1 MTILYMEGYLNDR
14 ANIQNH
20 NNSKE
25 HERYRTSQLRGEE
38 HDYIDRAFESKST
51 ESYPANIYEEMDYL
65 CVDQEE
71 KGVHPIGSLSYRGT
85 KYAGDYDFFEKID
98 KGTREKTIE
107 FFVKNLPRMVRE
119 YVKLKNH
126 YFIEIKC
133 GVDSRYD
140 FNIGVCQNGVYYMS
154 DNLREDINNL
164 YSQKLITN
172 PEYSMV
178 DKVINNNGRIQLDY
192 EKIQKMLRGHRVLR
206 WTSDE
211 IIKEERKIP
220 FGTKTLLDAC
230 QDKEK
235 INIETIAIING
246 RISDVSNFFY
256 LSYTVDGKENA
267 INFDQSQ
274 IDDPDSFRQGLLQ
287 AANMLL
293 YSELDYNP
301 LKSIKR
307 FFSLAKNTGDMHL
320 RSCLQPF
327 MNSETLE
334 LGKIKSELVTIG
346 KTITKYKNKISSNIV
361 ISQLDDIK
369 FRMAAI
375 LKLSSDMIDEFN
387 KKIIQIDEKYSPKLV
402 IEFCDDVSHA
412 LLPMLNESS
421 INFLSE
427 NGLYP
432 TPREYTPTDP
442 QYRII

>member
-1 MTILYMEGYLNDR
+1 MFILYMESDLNDR
-14 ANIQNH
+14 ANIQNY

-25 HERYRTSQLRGEE
+25 YDKYRTAQLRGEE
-38 HDYIDRAFESKST
+38 HEYINRAFESKNP
-51 ESYPANIYEEMDYL
+51 ESYPEIVYDEMKFL
-65 CVDQEE
+65 TVDLENNDT
-71 KGVHPIGSLSYRGT
+71 HPIGSLSYRGT

-98 KGTREKTIE
+98 KGNREKTIS

-119 YVKLKNH
+119 YIKLKDH

-133 GVDSRYD
+133 GIDARYN

-154 DNLREDINNL
+154 ENLSEDINAL
-164 YSQKLITN
+164 YRDKLLSKD
-172 PEYSMV
+172 EYSIV
-178 DKVINNNGRIQLDY
+178 RKVINSNGRLQIDY
-192 EKIQKMLRGHRVLR
+192 EKIQKMLRGRRVLR
-206 WTSDE
+206 WTAEE
-211 IIKEERKIP
+211 IIKGERNIP

-246 RISDVSNFFY
+246 KISDVSNFFY

-267 INFDQSQ
+267 INMDQSQ
-274 IDDPDSFRQGLLQ
+274 VDDPDSFRQGLLQ

-293 YSELDYNP
+293 YSKLDYNP

-346 KTITKYKNKISSNIV
+346 KTVSKYKNKISSNIV
-361 ISQLDDIK
+361 IPQLDDIK
-369 FRMAAI
+369 FRMATI
-375 LKLSSDMIDEFN
+375 LKLDDEILDEFN
-387 KKIIQIDEKYSPKLV
+387 KKIISIDEKYSPKLV

-412 LLPMLNESS
+412 LLPMLNESAL
-421 INFLSE
+421 NFLSE

-432 TPREYTPTDP
+432 TPREYTPDNP